1 MDFATLALS
10 CVDTI
15 LKIILIRNQNYT
27 PAQIQAEEQ
36 AWLNLLAFF
45 QKLIPTNAAIAEVKK

>member
-45 QKLIPTNAAIAEVKK
+45 QKLIPTNATITEVKK